1 MTVRNGTASRD
12 DSAGE
17 GRHSVCL
24 FWLHPLVRSEVER
37 ALTRSPYELL
47 ACRLD
52 PKFDARQM
60 AIPTAE
66 IYVVDGSIP
75 RIASESLV
83 AAIITRYPSSR
94 VIVLAEAFDE
104 ASAFP
109 LLRLGVKG
117 VVTYAEI
124 PDQLSGALR
133 EVGEGG
139 FWVPRQ
145 LLSRF
150 IETSLTR
157 SFSRP
162 LPAAALNP
170 SGLTAREL
178 EVLNDLLENFSNK
191 EIAKRLHV
199 SERTAKFHV
208 SNVLSKYG
216 VRRRADLILL
226 SYTIDKRN

>member
-1 MTVRNGTASRD
+1 MGARNGTAGRD
-12 DSAGE
+12 DSATE
-17 GRHSVCL
+17 SRHPVCL
-24 FWLHPLVRSEVER
+24 FWLHPLVRAEVER
-37 ALTRSPYELL
+37 ALSRSPHELL
-47 ACRLD
+47 SCRLESR
-52 PKFDARQM
+52 FDARQV
-60 AIPTAE
+60 AIPAAVAY
-66 IYVVDGSIP
+66 IVDGSIP

-83 AAIITRYPSSR
+83 AAILARNPSSR

-104 ASAFP
+104 SSAFP

-117 VVTYAEI
+117 IVTYAEI

-133 EVGEGG
+133 EVGDGG

-157 SFSRP
+157 SFSRA

-170 SGLTAREL
+170 SGLTTREL

-226 SYTIDKRN
+226 SYTVDKRN